1 MERLRITAKDNQ
13 FVKDAAG
20 LLESAKRRREQGCF
34 LTEGVRLC
42 MDGLRSGFVP
52 KTLFYT
58 EQALLKYPDAV
69 KQLEQ
74 KAEKAALI
82 TDEIAVKL
90 SDTRTPQGI
99 FCVFPMLDK
108 ILDLVHIYTRGR
120 FIALENLQ
128 DPSNLGTVLRTAEA
142 LGLSGC
148 ILAGH
153 CCDPFSPKVT
163 RGSMGAVFR
172 IPLYRVKSGAGLAH
186 ELARKEM
193 RVYAAVPDDKAC
205 PITRCGFGPGSV
217 LLIGNEANG
226 LTEET
231 VRACSCAVTIPM
243 LGRAES
249 LNAATAAAISMW
261 EMVRGQDS
269 IKKGR

>member
-34 LTEGVRLC
+34 LTEGARLC

-74 KAEKAALI
+74 KAKKAALI

-128 DPSNLGTVLRTAEA
+128 DPSNLGTVFAYGRSAWPFGLYSGRPLLR
-142 LGLSGC
+142 
-148 ILAGH
+148 
-153 CCDPFSPKVT
+153 PFSPKVT
-163 RGSMGAVFR
+163 GEVWAPFS
-172 IPLYRVKSGAGLAH
+172 
-186 ELARKEM
+186 
-193 RVYAAVPDDKAC
+193 
-205 PITRCGFGPGSV
+205 
-217 LLIGNEANG
+217 
-226 LTEET
+226 
-231 VRACSCAVTIPM
+231 
-243 LGRAES
+243 ES
-249 LNAATAAAISMW
+249 RFT
-261 EMVRGQDS
+261 G
-269 IKKGR
+269 